1 MAIQMRRGQL
11 KDFDAN
17 KMLPGEFAVTIDEA
31 PENQKVFICF
41 SAGTFKTL
49 ATREDFEQDLAN
61 IKQAI
66 EDAREA
72 SKTANEAIDKAN
84 QIIAGKVGIDDT
96 QTSTSTVYSSQK
108 SDEIYVKKTEYD
120 NLVKKVEALVDDLSD
135 AIVSR

>member
-11 KDFDAN
+11 ADFDAN

-31 PENQKVFICF
+31 VENQKVFICF
-41 SAGTFKTL
+41 SAGTVKTL

-61 IKQAI
+61 IQQAI

-72 SKTANEAIDKAN
+72 SQKANGAIDKAN

-96 QTSTSTVYSSQK
+96 QLSGSTVYSSEKTDQL
-108 SDEIYVKKTEYD
+108 YVKKTEYD
-120 NLVKKVEALVDDLSD
+120 KLVEKVNSLISDLSNALV
-135 AIVSR
+135 SR

>member
-11 KDFDAN
+11 KDFNAN

-49 ATREDFEQDLAN
+49 ATREDFEQDLSN
-61 IKQAI
+61 IQQAI